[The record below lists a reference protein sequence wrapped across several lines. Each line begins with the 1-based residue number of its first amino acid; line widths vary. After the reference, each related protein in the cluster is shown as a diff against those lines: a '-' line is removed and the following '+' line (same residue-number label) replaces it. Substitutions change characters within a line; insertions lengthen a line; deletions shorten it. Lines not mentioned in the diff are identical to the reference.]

1 MNKEESRSVHEYTEE
16 NQSLG
21 LIGQERKGEGWCEG
35 RRCWPNSPITRPGLE
50 AKVLTQPRISVH
62 PQLPERTAAA
72 LLEGE
77 IISSRISRKIQPII
91 FL

>member
-1 MNKEESRSVHEYTEE
+1 MCTSIRRTVEAWGSLVRREKEKAAVREE
-16 NQSLG
+16 DA
-21 LIGQERKGEGWCEG
+21 GQTLPSQGQGWKQ
-35 RRCWPNSPITRPGLE
+35 RCSHNPGY
-50 AKVLTQPRISVH
+50 QCIHSC
-62 PQLPERTAAA
+62 PERTAAA